1 MSEVLREAQNNVE
14 VIGTVKKINI
24 EEKLSQKTGR
34 PMIIGDVIVEVKD
47 GDKVNNIKCKLFSF
61 KLKKDGKENGL
72 YKGYKT
78 VKEDYQVGDRVR
90 VNGNLE
96 INEYYNQSGSLISF
110 NEIKAVFF
118 NRLEGEE
125 GNRADKAIAT
135 IETVIEGMI
144 SEMDT
149 NGIPTGNL
157 EVDAFT
163 VGYNGKIIPLQNLI
177 IGQQLSQTFQ
187 NMYVPGSTGR
197 ISMKIN
203 NYAVVTE
210 EEAPQQNAGFGSAE
224 RIESN
229 VVTDY
234 TNNLEIIGGDLPY
247 MDGVNNYSPQD
258 IENAHKVRQLALQ
271 QLMQDASAPS
281 TPATGFGS
289 NGTQQLSNEQA
300 SNINNGMDAMFGAD
314 ENIPVF

>member
-1 MSEVLREAQNNVE
+1 AQNNVE

-118 NRLEGEE
+118 NRLESEE

-135 IETVIEGMI
+135 IETVIEG
-144 SEMDT
+144 
-149 NGIPTGNL
+149 
-157 EVDAFT
+157 
-163 VGYNGKIIPLQNLI
+163 
-177 IGQQLSQTFQ
+177 
-187 NMYVPGSTGR
+187 
-197 ISMKIN
+197 
-203 NYAVVTE
+203 
-210 EEAPQQNAGFGSAE
+210 
-224 RIESN
+224 
-229 VVTDY
+229 
-234 TNNLEIIGGDLPY
+234 
-247 MDGVNNYSPQD
+247 
-258 IENAHKVRQLALQ
+258 
-271 QLMQDASAPS
+271 
-281 TPATGFGS
+281 
-289 NGTQQLSNEQA
+289 
-300 SNINNGMDAMFGAD
+300 
-314 ENIPVF
+314 